1 MSTFNT
7 IGDFVWASN
16 DTRDWQEEEMEQQE
30 RSLELMYMHQQYH
43 GIIEKQQY
51 TLRGSKLSCSY
62 GTDYSLLDTV
72 QDHGIYKGEL
82 PVLTTIDCGKSNICD
97 FGSCLCPE
105 SNYAGRLPMT
115 VGSKNG
121 KTAKKASYNNF
132 AHICIPMVPEGSVW
146 QQVDH
151 SIMAKTCAKGYLP
164 LLLDSAAL
172 VCQYGGIIK
181 IVEVSQAGT
190 TQGSGLFDTNG
201 MDIGSKALEIM
212 ENKYNKKEHIKDMVD
227 NDGMCIFA
235 MEGLGE
241 NSGTGISSLFPDG
254 RYGAMLVVTKGNV
267 VEFVTRHASTL
278 PSALEITGNSKGIA
292 TVKEGVYYI
301 AGKNHQG
308 KYPAFGVHTEDTND
322 YYSLPCTRKEI
333 GASGSQDDTADGINI
348 HTAPNN
354 TGELYSEGCQM
365 IRSKDYIDFLFIT
378 DCISKNDEMALFLKG
393 LSIDDS
399 IMFKGENINPTGK
412 QTLELDEDGAKYS
425 KAKYGMKGLD
435 GKDYWYIELLSKIK
449 LKQEETPEGKIT
461 VATGYYVLD
470 RTHMSKRQKNIFYIE

>member
-190 TQGSGLFDTNG
+190 TQGSGDYDPNG
-201 MDIGSKALEIM
+201 KNISEEILALMKKNYE
-212 ENKYNKKEHIKDMVD
+212 KYESVRTMYDE
-227 NDGMCIFA
+227 DGLCIFA
-235 MEGLGE
+235 FEGKG
-241 NSGTGISSLFPDG
+241 NNAGDSSETNLYPKG
-254 RYGAMLVVTKGNV
+254 RYGAMMVVTIGNK
-267 VEFVTRHASTL
+267 VEFVTKQASTL
-278 PSALEITGNSKGIA
+278 PAILHASIDGEYKGTAVIPDDVYKIKGKRHQGYYA
-292 TVKEGVYYI
+292 AFGCETESGSGIVPASRAHLTADYRYKDKKGAEGV
-301 AGKNHQG
+301 
-308 KYPAFGVHTEDTND
+308 
-322 YYSLPCTRKEI
+322 
-333 GASGSQDDTADGINI
+333 NI
-348 HTAPNN
+348 HTAPEEV
-354 TGELYSEGCQM
+354 GELYSTACHTISSEDYIPFLIATGCVSESDVMAKKLNGINIKTSIEFRGEDAYPAQKSASPVYKDENGKYYTRDNDGMPQFSGLTDFAINIWFGCQN
-365 IRSKDYIDFLFIT
+365 S
-378 DCISKNDEMALFLKG
+378 
-393 LSIDDS
+393 
-399 IMFKGENINPTGK
+399 
-412 QTLELDEDGAKYS
+412 
-425 KAKYGMKGLD
+425 
-435 GKDYWYIELLSKIK
+435 
-449 LKQEETPEGKIT
+449 
-461 VATGYYVLD
+461 VL
-470 RTHMSKRQKNIFYIE
+470 IF